1 MQRNAD
7 APVYTSNMLPVTG
20 AVTTEQ
26 GMKFLIVSE
35 GKFAFH
41 GSQSWTNLKQ
51 IESVQTRPNADW
63 LWLSSCDVPR
73 HYAPDGTVFQ
83 FKTKKDLRLLM
94 IDDEKT
100 NQIVQDLLGVI
111 ERISF
116 SYLFDPKD
124 RTSSRSGDLL
134 TSQDIISTLKD
145 ERRINCDGYVSR
157 NWPSDRHDLFHLEMA
172 VHNWSQ
178 KLEPVR
184 ALKFENPNVD
194 PSSSSAKLIV
204 KETRLKDDKVK
215 SIDCHFRHHS
225 RVNMGKG
232 GGRAAR
238 IRVAIP
244 IVALLGALAAVAPR
258 P

>member
-20 AVTTEQ
+20 SVTTQQ
-26 GMKFLIVSE
+26 GMKFLIVSK

-41 GSQSWTNLKQ
+41 GSQSWTKLEQ
-51 IESVQTRPNADW
+51 IESVETRHNADW

-83 FKTKKDLRLLM
+83 FRTKKDLRLLM

-100 NQIVQDLLGVI
+100 NQTVQGLLGVY
-111 ERISF
+111 EQISF
-116 SYLFDPKD
+116 SYLFDTED

-134 TSQDIISTLKD
+134 TSQDIISVLRDKCG
-145 ERRINCDGYVSR
+145 IHCDGYVSR

-172 VHNWSQ
+172 VHNWSN

-184 ALKFENPNVD
+184 ALEFEDLNAD
-194 PSSSSAKLIV
+194 PSWAKLTV

-215 SIDCHFRHHS
+215 SIDCHFRHHP